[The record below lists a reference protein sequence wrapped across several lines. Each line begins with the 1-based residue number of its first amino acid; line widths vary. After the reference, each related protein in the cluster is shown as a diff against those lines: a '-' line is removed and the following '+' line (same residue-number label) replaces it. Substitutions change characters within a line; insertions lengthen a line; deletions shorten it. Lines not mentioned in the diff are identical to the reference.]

1 MPSPICLASES
12 KVTNHCVDDY
22 DRWFR
27 MTGKKIS
34 ATRPTT
40 EDREQYHLEVKSG
53 DVAKSVLIPG
63 DPQRVERISALWD
76 DTREVAK
83 HRQFVTHTGKYKGVD
98 ISACSTGIGGPGTA
112 IVIEEL
118 ANVGADTFLRVGS
131 CATLKEDIEIG
142 DIIISTA
149 AVRLDGTSKQ
159 YVRPEYPA
167 SASYEVVLAFVE
179 AAETLGVTY
188 HLGIS
193 ASTDSFY
200 LGQSRPGFKGYTQS
214 MSETLIKDLTR
225 ANVANFEME
234 AATLFTLGNIYG
246 FRTGAAC
253 AVYANRI
260 RDEFAVKGEMDVI
273 KVGNEA
279 VRILAELDS
288 EKAGQKYWSRK
299 V

>member
-1 MPSPICLASES
+1 MTDK
-12 KVTNHCVDDY
+12 KV
-22 DRWFR
+22 
-27 MTGKKIS
+27 S
-34 ATRPTT
+34 ATRPVT
-40 EDREQYHLEVKSG
+40 EDREQYHLEVKEG

-63 DPQRVERISALWD
+63 DPQRVERISSLWD
-76 DTREVAK
+76 SAREVAM
-83 HRQFVTHTGKYKGVD
+83 HRQFVTHTGKYKGAD

-179 AAETLGVTY
+179 AAETLGLTY

-200 LGQSRPGFKGYTQS
+200 LGQSRPGFGGYTQS
-214 MSETLIKDLTR
+214 MSETLIEDLTR

-234 AATLFTLGNIYG
+234 AATLFTLGNIFG

-253 AVYANRI
+253 AVYANRV
-260 RDEFAVKGEMDVI
+260 RDEFEVKGELEVI
-273 KVGNEA
+273 KCGNEA
-279 VRILAELDS
+279 VKILAELDE
-288 EKAGQKYWSRK
+288 EKSSKKYWSRSLLK
-299 V
+299 K

>member
-1 MPSPICLASES
+1 MTDK
-12 KVTNHCVDDY
+12 KV
-22 DRWFR
+22 
-27 MTGKKIS
+27 S
-34 ATRPTT
+34 AARPVT
-40 EDREQYHLEVKSG
+40 ENREQYHLEVKEG

-63 DPQRVERISALWD
+63 DPQRVKRISAQWD
-76 DTREVAK
+76 EVREVAE

-112 IVIEEL
+112 IVVEEL
-118 ANVGADTFLRVGS
+118 ANVGVDTFLRVGS
-131 CATLKEDIEIG
+131 TGALKEEMELG

-149 AVRLDGTSKQ
+149 AVRLEGTSKQ

-167 SASYEVVLAFVE
+167 AASYEVVLAFIE
-179 AAETLGVTY
+179 AAETFGLNY

-200 LGQSRPGFKGYTQS
+200 LGQSRPGFGGYTQS
-214 MSETLIKDLTR
+214 MSETLVEDLTK

-253 AVYANRI
+253 AVYANRV
-260 RDEFAVKGEMDVI
+260 RDEFAVKGEADVI

-279 VRILAELDS
+279 VKILAELD
-288 EKAGQKYWSRK
+288 EDKKGRKHWSRALLK
-299 V
+299 

>member
-1 MPSPICLASES
+1 MTDK
-12 KVTNHCVDDY
+12 KV
-22 DRWFR
+22 
-27 MTGKKIS
+27 S
-34 ATRPTT
+34 ATRPVT
-40 EDREQYHLEVKSG
+40 EDREQYHLEVKEG

-63 DPQRVERISALWD
+63 DPQRVERISSLWD
-76 DTREVAK
+76 STREVAM
-83 HRQFVTHTGKYKGVD
+83 HRQFVTHTGKYKGAD

-179 AAETLGVTY
+179 AAETLGLTY

-200 LGQSRPGFKGYTQS
+200 LGQSRPGFGGYKQS
-214 MSETLIKDLTR
+214 MSETLIDDLTR

-234 AATLFTLGNIYG
+234 AATLFTLGNIFG

-253 AVYANRI
+253 AVYANRV
-260 RDEFAVKGEMDVI
+260 RDEFEVKGELDVI
-273 KVGNEA
+273 KCGNEA
-279 VRILAELDS
+279 VKILADMDK
-288 EKAGQKYWSRK
+288 EKAGKKYWNASLRK
-299 V
+299 

>member
-1 MPSPICLASES
+1 MYSPICLASDA
-12 KVTNHCVDDY
+12 KVTKHCFHVK
-22 DRWFR
+22 DRGIP
-27 MTGKKIS
+27 MTDKKIS
-34 ATRPTT
+34 ATRPVT
-40 EDREQYHLEVKSG
+40 EDREQYHLEVKKG

-76 DTREVAK
+76 ESKQVAM
-83 HRQFVTHTGKYKGVD
+83 HRQFVTHTGKYKGAD

-131 CATLKEDIEIG
+131 CATLKENINIG

-200 LGQSRPGFKGYTQS
+200 LGQSRPGFGGYTQS
-214 MSETLIKDLTR
+214 MSETLIKDLTK

-234 AATLFTLGNIYG
+234 AATLFTLGNIFG
-246 FRTGAAC
+246 FRTGAVC
-253 AVYANRI
+253 AVYANRV
-260 RDEFAVKGEMDVI
+260 RDEFAVKGERDVI
-273 KVGNEA
+273 RCGNEA
-279 VRILAELDS
+279 VKILADMDE
-288 EKAGQKYWSRK
+288 EKAGKKYWSRK
-299 V
+299 R

>member
-1 MPSPICLASES
+1 M
-12 KVTNHCVDDY
+12 N
-22 DRWFR
+22 
-27 MTGKKIS
+27 GKKIS
-34 ATRPTT
+34 ATRPVT
-40 EDREQYHLEVKSG
+40 EDREQYHLEVKKG

-76 DTREVAK
+76 EAKEVAM
-83 HRQFVTHTGKYKGVD
+83 HRQFVTHTGKYKGAE

-118 ANVGADTFLRVGS
+118 ANVGAETFLRVGS
-131 CATLKEDIEIG
+131 CATLKEEIEIG

-149 AVRLDGTSKQ
+149 AVRLEGTSKQ

-200 LGQSRPGFKGYTQS
+200 LGQSRPGFRGFTQS
-214 MSETLIKDLTR
+214 MSETLIQDLTK

-253 AVYANRI
+253 AVYANRV
-260 RDEFAVKGEMDVI
+260 RDEFAVKGENDVI
-273 KVGNEA
+273 RCGNEA
-279 VRILAELDS
+279 VKILAEMDEEKS
-288 EKAGQKYWSRK
+288 EKKFWSRK
-299 V
+299 L

>member
-1 MPSPICLASES
+1 MTDK
-12 KVTNHCVDDY
+12 KV
-22 DRWFR
+22 
-27 MTGKKIS
+27 S
-34 ATRPTT
+34 ATRPVT
-40 EDREQYHLEVKSG
+40 EDREQYHLEVKEG
-53 DVAKSVLIPG
+53 EVAKSVLIPG
-63 DPQRVERISALWD
+63 DPQRVERISSLWD
-76 DTREVAK
+76 SSKEVAM
-83 HRQFVTHTGKYKGVD
+83 HRQFVTHTGKYKGAD

-179 AAETLGVTY
+179 AAETLGLTY

-200 LGQSRPGFKGYTQS
+200 LGQSRPGFGGYTQS
-214 MSETLIKDLTR
+214 MSETLIKDLTK

-234 AATLFTLGNIYG
+234 AATLFTLGNIFG

-253 AVYANRI
+253 AVYANRV
-260 RDEFAVKGEMDVI
+260 RDEFAVKGEADVI
-273 KVGNEA
+273 KIGNEA
-279 VRILAELDS
+279 VKILADMDK
-288 EKAGQKYWSRK
+288 EKAGKKYWNPSLRK
-299 V
+299 

>member
-1 MPSPICLASES
+1 M
-12 KVTNHCVDDY
+12 T
-22 DRWFR
+22 DR
-27 MTGKKIS
+27 KIS
-34 ATRPTT
+34 ATRPVT
-40 EDREQYHLEVKSG
+40 EDREQYHLEVKQG
-53 DVAKSVLIPG
+53 DVAKTVLIPG

-76 DTREVAK
+76 ESRQVAM

-131 CATLKEDIEIG
+131 CATLKEDIDIG
-142 DIIISTA
+142 DIIISTSS
-149 AVRLDGTSKQ
+149 VRLEGTSKQ

-167 SASYEVVLAFVE
+167 AASYEAILAFVE
-179 AAETLGVTY
+179 AAESLGLTY

-200 LGQSRPGFKGYTQS
+200 LGQSRPGFGGYTQS
-214 MSETLIKDLTR
+214 MSESLIQDLTK

-234 AATLFTLGNIYG
+234 TATLFTLGNIYG

-253 AVYANRI
+253 AVYANRVK
-260 RDEFAVKGEMDVI
+260 DEFAVKGETDVI
-273 KVGNEA
+273 RCGNEA
-279 VRILAELDS
+279 VKILS
-288 EKAGQKYWSRK
+288 EMDQEKKGKKYWNRK
-299 V
+299 LLRK

>member
-1 MPSPICLASES
+1 MYNILILVIS
-12 KVTNHCVDDY
+12 
-22 DRWFR
+22 
-27 MTGKKIS
+27 MTGKKVS

-40 EDREQYHLEVKSG
+40 QDREQYHLEVKEG
-53 DVAKSVLIPG
+53 EVASSVLIPG
-63 DPQRVERISALWD
+63 DPQRVEKISSFWESS
-76 DTREVAK
+76 RKVAE
-83 HRQFVTHTGKYKGVD
+83 HRQFVTHTGTYKGAP
-98 ISACSTGIGGPGTA
+98 ISACSTGIGGPGAA
-112 IVIEEL
+112 IVVEEL
-118 ANVGADTFLRVGS
+118 ANVGARTFLRVGS
-131 CATLKEDIEIG
+131 CATLKKEIDIG

-167 SASYEVVLAFVE
+167 SASYEVVLAFIE
-179 AAETLGVTY
+179 AAESLGLTY

-200 LGQSRPGFKGYTQS
+200 LGQSRPGFDNYTQS
-214 MSETLIKDLTR
+214 MSETLIKDLTK

-260 RDEFAVKGEMDVI
+260 KDEFEVKGEIDVI
-273 KVGNEA
+273 KCGNEA
-279 VRILAELDS
+279 VKILSDLDK
-288 EKAGQKYWSRK
+288 EKGDRQYWYRGI
-299 V
+299 

>member
-1 MPSPICLASES
+1 
-12 KVTNHCVDDY
+12 
-22 DRWFR
+22 
-27 MTGKKIS
+27 MTDKKIS
-34 ATRPTT
+34 ATRPVT
-40 EDREQYHLEVKSG
+40 EDREQYHLEVKKG

-63 DPQRVERISALWD
+63 DPQRVKRISALWD
-76 DTREVAK
+76 EAREVAM
-83 HRQFVTHTGKYKGVD
+83 HRQFVTHSGRYKGVE

-118 ANVGADTFLRVGS
+118 ANVGAESFLRVGS
-131 CATLKEDIEIG
+131 CATLKKEIEIG

-149 AVRLDGTSKQ
+149 AVRLEGTSKQ

-179 AAETLGVTY
+179 AAESLNLTY

-200 LGQSRPGFKGYTQS
+200 LGQSRPGFGGYTQS
-214 MSETLIKDLTR
+214 MSETLIQDLTK
-225 ANVANFEME
+225 ANVTNFEME

-253 AVYANRI
+253 AVYANRV
-260 RDEFAVKGEMDVI
+260 RDEFAVKGENDVI
-273 KVGNEA
+273 RCGNEA
-279 VRILAELDS
+279 IKILAELDE
-288 EKAGQKYWSRK
+288 EKAEKKYWQRNLHS
-299 V
+299 

>member
-1 MPSPICLASES
+1 
-12 KVTNHCVDDY
+12 
-22 DRWFR
+22 

-34 ATRPTT
+34 ATRPVTK
-40 EDREQYHLEVKSG
+40 DREQYHLEVKKG

-76 DTREVAK
+76 EAKEVAK
-83 HRQFVTHTGKYKGVD
+83 HRQFVTHTGRYKGVE

-118 ANVGADTFLRVGS
+118 ANVGAETFLRVGS
-131 CATLKEDIEIG
+131 CATLKEEIEIG

-149 AVRLDGTSKQ
+149 AVRLEGTSKQ

-167 SASYEVVLAFVE
+167 AASYEVVLAFVE
-179 AAETLGVTY
+179 AAETLGLTY

-200 LGQSRPGFKGYTQS
+200 LGQSRPGFGGYTQT
-214 MSETLIKDLTR
+214 MSESLINDLTK

-253 AVYANRI
+253 AVYANRV
-260 RDEFAVKGEMDVI
+260 RDEFAVKGENEVI
-273 KVGNEA
+273 RCGNEA
-279 VRILAELDS
+279 VKILAELDE
-288 EKAGQKYWSRK
+288 EKNGKKYWQRTLHR
-299 V
+299 

>member
-1 MPSPICLASES
+1 MTDK
-12 KVTNHCVDDY
+12 KV
-22 DRWFR
+22 
-27 MTGKKIS
+27 S
-34 ATRPTT
+34 ATRPVT
-40 EDREQYHLEVKSG
+40 EDREQYHLEVKEG

-63 DPQRVERISALWD
+63 DPQRVERISSLWD
-76 DTREVAK
+76 STKEVAM
-83 HRQFVTHTGKYKGVD
+83 HRQFVTHTGKYKGAD

-142 DIIISTA
+142 DLIISTA

-179 AAETLGVTY
+179 AAETLGLTY

-200 LGQSRPGFKGYTQS
+200 LGQSRPGFGGYTQS
-214 MSETLIKDLTR
+214 MSETLIEDLTR

-234 AATLFTLGNIYG
+234 AATLFTLGNIFG

-253 AVYANRI
+253 AVYANRV
-260 RDEFAVKGEMDVI
+260 RDEFEVKGELEVI
-273 KVGNEA
+273 KCGNEA
-279 VRILAELDS
+279 VKILAELDE
-288 EKAGQKYWSRK
+288 EKSSKKYWSRSLLK
-299 V
+299 K

>member
-1 MPSPICLASES
+1 MKDK
-12 KVTNHCVDDY
+12 KV
-22 DRWFR
+22 
-27 MTGKKIS
+27 S
-34 ATRPTT
+34 ATRPVT
-40 EDREQYHLEVKSG
+40 EDREQYHLEVKEG
-53 DVAKSVLIPG
+53 DVAKSVIIPG
-63 DPQRVERISALWD
+63 DPQRVERISSLWD
-76 DTREVAK
+76 SVKEVAK
-83 HRQFVTHTGKYKGVD
+83 HRQFVTHTGKYKGAD

-118 ANVGADTFLRVGS
+118 ANVGANTFLRIGS
-131 CATLKEDIEIG
+131 CATLKEEIEIG

-167 SASYEVVLAFVE
+167 SASYEVVLAFIE
-179 AAETLGVTY
+179 AAESIGLNY

-200 LGQSRPGFKGYTQS
+200 LGQSRPGFRGYTQS
-214 MSETLIKDLTR
+214 MSETLIKDLTK

-253 AVYANRI
+253 AVYANRV
-260 RDEFAVKGEMDVI
+260 RDEFAVKGESDVI
-273 KVGNEA
+273 KCGNEA
-279 VRILAELDS
+279 VKILVDMDT
-288 EKAGQKYWSRK
+288 EKGEKKYWSRK
-299 V
+299 R

>member
-1 MPSPICLASES
+1 MTDK
-12 KVTNHCVDDY
+12 KV
-22 DRWFR
+22 
-27 MTGKKIS
+27 S
-34 ATRPTT
+34 ATRPVT
-40 EDREQYHLEVKSG
+40 EDREQYHLEVKEG

-63 DPQRVERISALWD
+63 DPQRVERISSLWD
-76 DTREVAK
+76 STREVAM
-83 HRQFVTHTGKYKGVD
+83 HRQFVTHTGKYKGAD

-179 AAETLGVTY
+179 AAETLGLTY

-200 LGQSRPGFKGYTQS
+200 LGQSRPGFGGYTQS
-214 MSETLIKDLTR
+214 MSETLIDDLTR

-234 AATLFTLGNIYG
+234 AATLFTLGNIFG

-253 AVYANRI
+253 AVYANRV
-260 RDEFAVKGEMDVI
+260 RDEFEVKGELDVI
-273 KVGNEA
+273 KCGNEA
-279 VRILAELDS
+279 VRILADMDK
-288 EKAGQKYWSRK
+288 EKAGKKYWNASLRK
-299 V
+299 

>member
-1 MPSPICLASES
+1 MTDK
-12 KVTNHCVDDY
+12 KV
-22 DRWFR
+22 
-27 MTGKKIS
+27 S
-34 ATRPTT
+34 ATRPVT
-40 EDREQYHLEVKSG
+40 EDREQYHLEVKEG
-53 DVAKSVLIPG
+53 DVANSVLIPG
-63 DPQRVERISALWD
+63 DPQRVERISSLWD
-76 DTREVAK
+76 STKEVAM
-83 HRQFVTHTGKYKGVD
+83 HRQFVTHTGKYKGAD

-179 AAETLGVTY
+179 AAETLGLTY

-200 LGQSRPGFKGYTQS
+200 LGQSRPGFGGYTQS
-214 MSETLIKDLTR
+214 MSETLIEDLTR

-234 AATLFTLGNIYG
+234 AATLFTLGNIFG

-253 AVYANRI
+253 AVYANRV
-260 RDEFAVKGEMDVI
+260 RDEFEVKGELDVI
-273 KVGNEA
+273 KCGNEA
-279 VRILAELDS
+279 VKILADMDK
-288 EKAGQKYWSRK
+288 EKAGKKYWNASLRK
-299 V
+299 